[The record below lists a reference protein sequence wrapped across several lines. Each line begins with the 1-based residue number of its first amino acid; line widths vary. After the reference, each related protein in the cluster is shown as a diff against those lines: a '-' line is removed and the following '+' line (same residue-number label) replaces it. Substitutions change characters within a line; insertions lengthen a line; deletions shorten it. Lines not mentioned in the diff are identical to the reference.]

1 MPDIGQNTPNWILT
15 PLQRDTLSFSY
26 PYPGA
31 PYCSYISPKDQTY
44 NLSCKKIILLCF
56 GIQPCQFCPLW
67 FNLAKPGSTV
77 CMALRPGLCASHDP
91 WGDKCTCDCDT
102 RYAVSQVCNIRVA
115 SWQGRWQMKEG
126 CSYFGT
132 DNGRNQIR
140 AYPTHLSWT

>member
-91 WGDKCTCDCDT
+91 
-102 RYAVSQVCNIRVA
+102 
-115 SWQGRWQMKEG
+115 
-126 CSYFGT
+126 
-132 DNGRNQIR
+132 
-140 AYPTHLSWT
+140 